1 MAKDPSF
8 DIVSEVDMQV
18 IDDCVNV
25 ALKEI
30 NNRFDFKGQNI
41 TIELNKGEKT
51 ITINAPADFVLNQV
65 RDILFQK
72 FIKRGLNQ
80 KCLREKK
87 KEKAAGDSVREI
99 NEVVS
104 GIDKDLAKVIVKDM
118 YELESVIDSI
128 KTINRMDGIT
138 FQIDIYVENL
148 TKLSKFMNDISNI
161 KYIKNLKMIILCL
174 YQGMLILIKAL
185 IDFISMKEL

>member
-99 NEVVS
+99 NEVIS
-104 GIDKDLAKVIVKDM
+104 GIDKDLAKVIVKDIKEM
-118 YELESVIDSI
+118 KLKVQASIQDEQVRVSGAKKDDLQAVINMI
-128 KTINRMDGIT
+128 KEKDYPIPLQFTNYR
-138 FQIDIYVENL
+138 
-148 TKLSKFMNDISNI
+148 
-161 KYIKNLKMIILCL
+161 
-174 YQGMLILIKAL
+174 
-185 IDFISMKEL
+185 